1 MIMRAQSYTGI
12 SKELIALLGGY
23 GSMMLAAEGADKS
36 KVMDASEDKIIGKEE
51 EADKENIATKKKANN
66 SEKEESN
73 KENDPYDEDNW

>member
-23 GSMMLAAEGADKS
+23 GSMMMAAEGGDKS

-51 EADKENIATKKKANN
+51 TE
-66 SEKEESN
+66 
-73 KENDPYDEDNW
+73 

>member
-23 GSMMLAAEGADKS
+23 GSMMLAAEGADRS
-36 KVMDASEDKIIGKEE
+36 KVMDASEDKFIGEE
-51 EADKENIATKKKANN
+51 ENEDKVIKKKASVENL
-66 SEKEESN
+66 ESN